1 MSTRSVSA
9 PASASASAPIPA
21 PTSTFGAAFD
31 QTVRDWIMQHPIQG
45 ALQRGD
51 DAIVRWVDEF
61 ASIWARYLMRV
72 RGPADELLTEFVWTP
87 LMTIVSTDE
96 DRAVRL
102 ADEFGLDIL
111 HSVVANFR
119 DMEAQQTA
127 IDAQVRREEEEAA
140 RRREEEEAARRRED
154 QTVRARAVA
163 QEAVKVLSAQGAL
176 LNKNGR
182 PVVAPSDLMGTE
194 PEQGEPSAP
203 SRPRRSLPR
212 RVPAPPH
219 AVATKPRP
227 VAAEG
232 DLSDVDDTRAAPR
245 PTAKSKVKAKASS
258 QAAARAATKSEVE
271 ALFVERLKCRAE
283 ALYEDLRVCD
293 YCATYAKTAKE
304 CKVEKGAT
312 ACTACLEAHKGCY
325 WGNASLS
332 GTRPDTSKT
341 AAPAE
346 KSSAP
351 VVARS
356 GLRSVVGPPVVDK
369 TYVLDPARLK
379 EGVAV
384 FSRNTFADAVL
395 ALQFAKNRHLAA
407 IDLARLELAH
417 LEHVEYALLDRAGG
431 DLTAPVGEEFAF
443 SYDPVNHATVGPEVE
458 PEVGPSRATATAA
471 ESGRP
476 RKRSRAQG

>member
-1 MSTRSVSA
+1 MSARSAS
-9 PASASASAPIPA
+9 ASASASAPVPA
-21 PTSTFGAAFD
+21 PASTFGAAFD
-31 QTVRDWIMQHPIQG
+31 QAVRDWIMQHPIQG
-45 ALQRGD
+45 VLQLGD
-51 DAIVRWVDEF
+51 DAVVRWVDEF

-87 LMTIVSTDE
+87 LMTIAQVDK

-111 HSVVANFR
+111 HSVVANLR
-119 DMEAQQTA
+119 DIEAQQA
-127 IDAQVRREEEEAA
+127 VIDAQVRREEEEAL
-140 RRREEEEAARRRED
+140 RRRED
-154 QTVRARAVA
+154 QAARAHAVA

-182 PVVAPSDLMGTE
+182 PVVAPSVLPA
-194 PEQGEPSAP
+194 PEQEQAEASAP

-212 RVPAPPH
+212 RVPVPPR
-219 AVATKPRP
+219 AVATRSRQA
-227 VAAEG
+227 AAEG
-232 DLSDVDDTRAAPR
+232 DSSGVEDARAAPR
-245 PTAKSKVKAKASS
+245 PAAKSKGKAKASS
-258 QAAARAATKSEVE
+258 QAAARALTKSETE

-283 ALYEDLRVCD
+283 AIYEDLKVCD
-293 YCATYAKTAKE
+293 YCATYAKTEKE
-304 CKVEKGAT
+304 CKVKPGAT

-346 KSSAP
+346 TSSCP
-351 VVARS
+351 P

-395 ALQFAKNRHLAA
+395 AIQFAKHRHLAS

-417 LEHVEYALLDRAGG
+417 LEHIEYALLDRAGG
-431 DLTAPVGEEFAF
+431 DLTAPVGEDFAF
-443 SYDPVNHATVGPEVE
+443 SYDPVDHATVGPEVE
-458 PEVGPSRATATAA
+458 PEAGPSRATATAA

>member
-1 MSTRSVSA
+1 
-9 PASASASAPIPA
+9 
-21 PTSTFGAAFD
+21 
-31 QTVRDWIMQHPIQG
+31 MQHPIQG

-61 ASIWARYLMRV
+61 ASVWARYLMRV

-87 LMTIVSTDE
+87 LMTIVSADE
-96 DRAVRL
+96 GRAVRL
-102 ADEFGLDIL
+102 ADEFGLEIL

-119 DMEAQQTA
+119 DMEVQQAA
-127 IDAQVRREEEEAA
+127 IDAQVCREEEEAA
-140 RRREEEEAARRRED
+140 RRHEEEEAARRRED
-154 QTVRARAVA
+154 QAIRARAVA

-176 LNKNGR
+176 LNKNSR
-182 PVVAPSDLMGTE
+182 PVVAPSVLVGTE

-212 RVPAPPH
+212 RVPAPPRAGATRPRQVAGEGDSSDADDAG
-219 AVATKPRP
+219 AVPRP
-227 VAAEG
+227 AVK
-232 DLSDVDDTRAAPR
+232 
-245 PTAKSKVKAKASS
+245 AKGKAKASS

-283 ALYEDLRVCD
+283 AIYEDLKVCD
-293 YCATYAKTAKE
+293 YCAMYAKTEKE
-304 CKVEKGAT
+304 CKVAPGAT
-312 ACTACLEAHKGCY
+312 ACTSRH
-325 WGNASLS
+325 
-332 GTRPDTSKT
+332 TKT

-346 KSSAP
+346 KAPAP
-351 VVARS
+351 VATRS

-417 LEHVEYALLDRAGG
+417 LEHVEYTLLDRAGG
-431 DLTAPVGEEFAF
+431 DLTALVGEDFAF

-458 PEVGPSRATATAA
+458 PEAGPSRATATAA